1 MNTFTA
7 FRSAWRSLTTNLMRS
22 ILTMLGII
30 IGVAAVITTIAI
42 GNGAQQSVA
51 EQIKGL
57 GTNLL
62 LVMPGA
68 VNASGLRL
76 GAGTGQRLDN
86 GRDFHLRIEEF
97 GGLLVGIG
105 GLVFEDEIRQRGQ
118 SALDRLGRPGLALR
132 PERSENVLHRR
143 QGQRGF

>member
-7 FRSAWRSLTTNLMRS
+7 FRSAWRSLTSNLMRS

-62 LVMPGA
+62 MVVPGS
-68 VNASGLRL
+68 VNASGQRL
-76 GAGTGQRLDN
+76 GAGSNQRLT
-86 GRDFHLRIEEF
+86 
-97 GGLLVGIG
+97 
-105 GLVFEDEIRQRGQ
+105 
-118 SALDRLGRPGLALR
+118 
-132 PERSENVLHRR
+132 
-143 QGQRGF
+143 